1 MDIKTSSNNEFNLL
15 VGKIFAHLFEQF
27 PIPSRLY
34 VDMFFDDTH
43 YDRMRRLHEESDS
56 EFPFN
61 IEGVVNHLHD
71 EKLELFIYT
80 VDWLKSEGFIRCEM
94 HSPLGV
100 QPEYTDVVLTNK
112 TMRCLQVVPDS
123 LEAPEHKGSPVGSV
137 LSDAAKKGST
147 QLLIFTAK
155 TALSMLAKRYMGI
168 DFGK

>member
-1 MDIKTSSNNEFNLL
+1 
-15 VGKIFAHLFEQF
+15 
-27 PIPSRLY
+27 
-34 VDMFFDDTH
+34 MFFDDTH

-61 IEGVVNHLHD
+61 IEEVNHLHD

-80 VDWLKSEGFIRCEM
+80 VDWLKSEGFIRCEIY
-94 HSPLGV
+94 SPLGM

-123 LEAPEHKGSPVGSV
+123 LEAPEYKGSPVGSV